1 MSDGFFIADL
11 LEGVSVGDEVRLTGA
26 EAHHAGVVRR
36 LAVGESVTLTDGEGR
51 GIVGHVCDASK
62 SVVGVEVDSVLTP
75 QPAHLWITVAQ
86 ALPKQ
91 DRAELAV
98 DLMTEA
104 GVDEILPWAG
114 ARSQVRWSGERGE
127 KGYAKW
133 VATAREASKQA
144 RRLKFPVIDAYSS
157 LSDLME
163 RARACDAVII
173 MHEKSARPISSCPV
187 PASGKV
193 LIVIGPEG
201 GLTDE
206 EVYALEEVG
215 GTPYLMGP
223 TVLRTSTAGAVA
235 VTQVRLLAELAK
247 GESHE

>member
-1 MSDGFFIADL
+1 MSDGFFVACLPDS
-11 LEGVSVGDEVRLTGA
+11 VSVGDRVQLTGA

-36 LAVGESVTLTDGEGR
+36 LDVGESVTLTDGLGL
-51 GIVGHVCDASK
+51 GVVGHVLEVSK
-62 SVVGVEVDSVLTP
+62 SVVNIEVDSVLALP
-75 QPAHLWITVAQ
+75 PSQLWVTVAQ

-127 KGYAKW
+127 KAAAKW
-133 VATAREASKQA
+133 VSAAREASKQA
-144 RRLKFPVIDAYSS
+144 RRLRFPVVDSYAS
-157 LSDLME
+157 LSDVVE
-163 RARACDAVII
+163 CAGTYDCVIV
-173 MHEKSARPISSCPV
+173 MHEKSTRPISQCSV
-187 PASGKV
+187 PSSGKV

-206 EVYALEEVG
+206 EVSALEGVG
-215 GTPYLMGP
+215 GTTYLMGP

-235 VTQVRLLAELAK
+235 VTQVRLLADLA
-247 GESHE
+247 GSADHD

>member
-1 MSDGFFIADL
+1 MSDGFFVADL
-11 LEGVSVGDEVRLTGA
+11 PDPISLGDRVSLTGA
-26 EAHHAGVVRR
+26 EAHHAAVVRR
-36 LAVGESVTLTDGEGR
+36 LAAGESVTLTDGEGR
-51 GIVGHVCDASK
+51 GVMGRICDVSK
-62 SVVGVEVDSVLTP
+62 SLVTVQVDAVLTP
-75 QPAHLWITVAQ
+75 EPPQLWVTVAQ

-133 VATAREASKQA
+133 VTAAREASKQA
-144 RRLKFPVIDAYSS
+144 RRLRFPVIDSYGSMD
-157 LSDLME
+157 DL
-163 RARACDAVII
+163 ARLAKEYDCVIV
-173 MHEKSARPISSCPV
+173 MHEKSSRPISQCPV
-187 PASGKV
+187 PSSGKV

-201 GLTDE
+201 GLTGE
-206 EVYALEEVG
+206 EVLALEEAG
-215 GTPYLMGP
+215 GMTYLMGP

-235 VTQVRLLAELAK
+235 VTQVRLLADIA
-247 GESHE
+247 GRGDR